1 MNYKFILHS
10 LLSLAGIVLMVTLL
24 LFIIL
29 SMHLPI
35 TTSGLGYI
43 LGIVVA
49 LSALILSPWIR
60 RYALLFWIGA
70 GIMILVAG
78 ARLIAAER
86 ETMSNVKM
94 IALPGGTKTRWIN
107 HLIDEQDGL
116 IFGEM
121 FFHQIG
127 GDSDHEHQNLA
138 SAFFTDYSEMRRAQK
153 SFPSPLLS
161 TYLNLQRP
169 SHFDAVV
176 IEPEIDPLPKFAVVF
191 LHGYMGNVT
200 AQCWEI
206 AQAVKV
212 FGAVTICPST
222 NWTGAWWEPEGQAIL
237 QETFKYV
244 RSRGIEKFYLGGF
257 SNGGISI
264 NRLVYQ
270 LKDEKGLAG
279 LIFIDGI
286 FDGKSIRDANL
297 PVLVIQGTRDERIP
311 VESVRPVVEDIGGQT
326 TYVELD
332 ADHFLIMKQPS
343 RVQYAIAKWLEKFE
357 PSMYLLPTHFGE
369 K

>member
-1 MNYKFILHS
+1 
-10 LLSLAGIVLMVTLL
+10 
-24 LFIIL
+24 
-29 SMHLPI
+29 
-35 TTSGLGYI
+35 
-43 LGIVVA
+43 
-49 LSALILSPWIR
+49 
-60 RYALLFWIGA
+60 
-70 GIMILVAG
+70 
-78 ARLIAAER
+78 
-86 ETMSNVKM
+86 M
-94 IALPGGTKTRWIN
+94 IALPSGKETRSIN
-107 HLIDEQDGL
+107 DLIDEQDAL
-116 IFGEM
+116 IFGEAL
-121 FFHQIG
+121 FHQIG
-127 GDSDHEHQNLA
+127 GDSNSEHQNLS
-138 SAFFTDYSEMRRAQK
+138 SALFTDYSEMRRTQK
-153 SFPSPLLS
+153 LFPSPLLS
-161 TYLNLQRP
+161 TYLNLERP

-222 NWTGAWWEPEGQAIL
+222 NWTGTWWEPEGQAIL
-237 QETFKYV
+237 QETLKYV

-264 NRLVYQ
+264 NRLAYG
-270 LKDEKGLAG
+270 LKNEKGLAG

-286 FDGKSIRDANL
+286 LEGKSIQETNL
-297 PVLVIQGTRDERIP
+297 PVLVIQGTQDERIP
-311 VESVRPVVEDIGGQT
+311 VGGVRQVVEDIGERA

-343 RVQYAIAKWLEKFE
+343 RVQYAIATWLEKFE
-357 PSMYLLPTHFGE
+357 PPMYIPPVHFGE

>member
-1 MNYKFILHS
+1 M
-10 LLSLAGIVLMVTLL
+10 
-24 LFIIL
+24 
-29 SMHLPI
+29 
-35 TTSGLGYI
+35 
-43 LGIVVA
+43 
-49 LSALILSPWIR
+49 R
-60 RYALLFWIGA
+60 RYALLFWTGV
-70 GIMILVAG
+70 GIIILVG
-78 ARLIAAER
+78 AIRLIAAR
-86 ETMSNVKM
+86 QETMSNVKM
-94 IALPGGTKTRWIN
+94 IALPGGTDTRWIN
-107 HLIDEQDGL
+107 NLIDEQDGL

-121 FFHQIG
+121 LFHQIG
-127 GDSDHEHQNLA
+127 GDSDNEHRKLA
-138 SAFFTDYSEMRRAQK
+138 SALFTDYSEIRRAQK

-176 IEPEIDPLPKFAVVF
+176 IEPEIDPFPKFAVVF

-200 AQCWEI
+200 AQCSEI

-212 FGAVTICPST
+212 FGALTICPST
-222 NWTGAWWEPEGQAIL
+222 TWTGAWWEPEGQAIL

-270 LKDEKGLAG
+270 LKNEKGLAG

-297 PVLVIQGTRDERIP
+297 PVLVIQGTQDERIR
-311 VESVRPVVEDIGGQT
+311 VESVRPVVEDIGDQA

-343 RVQYAIAKWLEKFE
+343 RVQYAIANWLEKFE